1 MNGYQ
6 SAWDRLQHLLESLTP
21 GDEVMVSATARTTG
35 LDPRICLL
43 VFEALTRA
51 DLLTRTTDDLFVRRR
66 MHEVT

>member
-6 SAWDRLQHLLESLTP
+6 SGWDRLQRLLENLTP
-21 GDEVMVSATARTTG
+21 GDEVLVSATVRTTG
-35 LDPRICLL
+35 LDHHTCLT

-51 DLLTRTTDDLFVRRR
+51 ELLTRTDDDVFVRRR